1 MILYCAEGLKFNQ
14 RHLFTPITLMP
25 WMYLITPV
33 ISEVQGAWLGKKAG
47 DFILCYVNATF
58 EIHEVGLF

>member
-1 MILYCAEGLKFNQ
+1 
-14 RHLFTPITLMP
+14 MP

-58 EIHEVGLF
+58 EIHEMGLFFLKPQ